1 MMGGGKTDRRRC
13 TRTEKVGEGGEILF
27 QVPVK
32 ELFRVTFR
40 EMNVEVVY
48 IRIAQFV
55 STVVE
60 ILRLLL
66 E

>member
-1 MMGGGKTDRRRC
+1 MRVNVLYLMDACYGNKTMMGGGGKTDRRRC

-40 EMNVEVVY
+40 
-48 IRIAQFV
+48 
-55 STVVE
+55 
-60 ILRLLL
+60 
-66 E
+66 